1 MPLPVG
7 SWGIT
12 TDGLGTG
19 TLTIVSVDSSGDVLG
34 TITIPGSGAIVGSFD
49 ASSQTVNLSNVTN
62 PAETFYVFSG
72 ALFPVTS
79 GTAKTHMTTDFILAG
94 TYEEYPPGTAV
105 STGRWVASLS
115 QKVKEKDKEEKEIK
129 EKEKEHVKDKEKEAL
144 LEKVH
149 PDILPQSPAGDVA
162 SLMQQFAL
170 RLDAIEQRLAT
181 GQAFIGAEERPEV
194 GQQAREESG
203 EQ

>member
-12 TDGLGTG
+12 TDGLGAG
-19 TLTIVSVDSSGDVLG
+19 TLTIVSVDSGGDVLG
-34 TITIPGSGAIVGSFD
+34 TITIPGSGAIVGFFD
-49 ASSQTVNLSNVTN
+49 AGSQTVNLSNVTN
-62 PAETFYVFSG
+62 PAQTFYVFSG
-72 ALFPVTS
+72 ALFQVTS
-79 GTAKTHMTTDFILAG
+79 GTAKTHTTTDFILAG
-94 TYEEYPPGTAV
+94 TYEEYPPGAAV

-115 QKVKEKDKEEKEIK
+115 QKVKEKDKEEKEVKEHKDK
-129 EKEKEHVKDKEKEAL
+129 EKEKEAL
-144 LEKVH
+144 IEKVH
-149 PDILPQSPAGDVA
+149 PDTPASFPAGDVA